1 MGQALRAAMLARQE
15 RLVGVLQR
23 SRRHSTILSHSLPH
37 IPCYHSSNSS
47 TSRLICPP
55 SRPRS
60 IQVCAHSYRLL
71 CLPFSFRSTHALG
84 LGEKEDQMVGGG
96 YDRGNGLSLFGS
108 SFPFGNVAQPQ
119 TQQGDTSFRGG
130 TTPSFNNNNNNSVFG
145 GFVGQPADPPARR
158 PSKYPATITNN
169 NNNHPNLFGGGERL
183 PDYQQDHH
191 SDVVYL
197 GEEKPYSDNTS
208 NNNNTHN
215 NRHNASITDILD
227 DRNNP
232 YRRHKGPR
240 KYTPTTNPPVT
251 NIIPTPIAPATRQPP
266 SLQPTPTRG
275 FMFGRRDSTSVE
287 ELQDKVARLESQ
299 LEESNKYPPSP
310 FVFPH
315 SFPSFL

>member
-1 MGQALRAAMLARQE
+1 
-15 RLVGVLQR
+15 
-23 SRRHSTILSHSLPH
+23 
-37 IPCYHSSNSS
+37 
-47 TSRLICPP
+47 
-55 SRPRS
+55 
-60 IQVCAHSYRLL
+60 
-71 CLPFSFRSTHALG
+71 
-84 LGEKEDQMVGGG
+84 MVGGG

-169 NNNHPNLFGGGERL
+169 NNNHPNLFGSGERL
-183 PDYQQDHH
+183 PDYLQDH
-191 SDVVYL
+191 SDVIFL
-197 GEEKPYSDNTS
+197 GEEKPYSDN
-208 NNNNTHN
+208 NNNRQNS
-215 NRHNASITDILD
+215 SITDILD

-240 KYTPTTNPPVT
+240 KYTPTTNPPNT

-266 SLQPTPTRG
+266 SLQPAPTRRV
-275 FMFGRRDSTSVE
+275 MFGRRDSTSVE

-299 LEESNKYPPSP
+299 LEESNKYHYT
-310 FVFPH
+310 FP
-315 SFPSFL
+315 L